1 MGSRVSASRGVTPH
15 CSLLS
20 FQKKSHIMSDE
31 EYYEEEETTSTKG
44 GSLLKGRGKAG
55 KGELDEQ
62 LREYINEWRSQR
74 AKEEEELK
82 RLKEKQAKRK
92 EIRAEQEKKLAA
104 QKKEE
109 TLGGSRDQEARND
122 ASTKRETSSLWQGWQ
137 GRWWRWHGW
146 WCTGRSQ
153 GNDQNQGAT

>member
-1 MGSRVSASRGVTPH
+1 M
-15 CSLLS
+15 
-20 FQKKSHIMSDE
+20 
-31 EYYEEEETTSTKG
+31 
-44 GSLLKGRGKAG
+44 KGRGKAG

-104 QKKEE
+104 QKVKII
-109 TLGGSRDQEARND
+109 Q
-122 ASTKRETSSLWQGWQ
+122 TSDYSKHIFSITIKDLFIF
-137 GRWWRWHGW
+137 
-146 WCTGRSQ
+146 CLL
-153 GNDQNQGAT
+153 

>member
-1 MGSRVSASRGVTPH
+1 M
-15 CSLLS
+15 
-20 FQKKSHIMSDE
+20 
-31 EYYEEEETTSTKG
+31 
-44 GSLLKGRGKAG
+44 KGRGKAG

-104 QKKEE
+104 QKVILIHMIIPNICSE
-109 TLGGSRDQEARND
+109 LQVIIILNFASRRKRKRKNSAKRNLKRRPKRLR
-122 ASTKRETSSLWQGWQ
+122 KRE
-137 GRWWRWHGW
+137 
-146 WCTGRSQ
+146 
-153 GNDQNQGAT
+153 NA

>member
-1 MGSRVSASRGVTPH
+1 M
-15 CSLLS
+15 
-20 FQKKSHIMSDE
+20 
-31 EYYEEEETTSTKG
+31 
-44 GSLLKGRGKAG
+44 KGRGKAG

-104 QKKEE
+104 QKVIII
-109 TLGGSRDQEARND
+109 L
-122 ASTKRETSSLWQGWQ
+122 TSDYSKHIFRITIKDLFIF
-137 GRWWRWHGW
+137 
-146 WCTGRSQ
+146 CLL
-153 GNDQNQGAT
+153 

>member
-1 MGSRVSASRGVTPH
+1 M
-15 CSLLS
+15 
-20 FQKKSHIMSDE
+20 
-31 EYYEEEETTSTKG
+31 
-44 GSLLKGRGKAG
+44 KGRGKAG

-104 QKKEE
+104 QKVC
-109 TLGGSRDQEARND
+109 RNL
-122 ASTKRETSSLWQGWQ
+122 AIKLYILIQMISQSQLFMSCRKRKRKNSAKRKLKRRPKRLRKRGNV
-137 GRWWRWHGW
+137 WRKPRPRGKP
-146 WCTGRSQ
+146 
-153 GNDQNQGAT
+153 

>member
-1 MGSRVSASRGVTPH
+1 M
-15 CSLLS
+15 
-20 FQKKSHIMSDE
+20 
-31 EYYEEEETTSTKG
+31 
-44 GSLLKGRGKAG
+44 KGRGKAG

-104 QKKEE
+104 QKVCKDLALKPYILIQMLSQSHCYNYSCSVERGRGK
-109 TLGGSRDQEARND
+109 TSQGGS
-122 ASTKRETSSLWQGWQ
+122 
-137 GRWWRWHGW
+137 
-146 WCTGRSQ
+146 
-153 GNDQNQGAT
+153 

>member
-1 MGSRVSASRGVTPH
+1 M
-15 CSLLS
+15 
-20 FQKKSHIMSDE
+20 
-31 EYYEEEETTSTKG
+31 
-44 GSLLKGRGKAG
+44 KGRGKAG

-104 QKKEE
+104 QKVN
-109 TLGGSRDQEARND
+109 SFFIF
-122 ASTKRETSSLWQGWQ
+122 
-137 GRWWRWHGW
+137 HFIF
-146 WCTGRSQ
+146 
-153 GNDQNQGAT
+153 